1 MDYLNKMIVATVSIT
16 LITLSLGCCGNKS
29 TTQNGRSIQTTS
41 ESRLATPDEG
51 RDIDARRGARRIR
64 GAIANG
70 DITREEGRERLA
82 ILRERMGGNSDD
94 DGLQSAM
101 KTIGERIREA
111 VTRGEITAEEGREK
125 YESLGREL
133 RKQMREQKS
142 E

>member
-1 MDYLNKMIVATVSIT
+1 MDYLNKMTLATLS
-16 LITLSLGCCGNKS
+16 ITLSLGCCGNKN

-41 ESRLATPDEG
+41 ESKLATPDEG
-51 RDIDARRGARRIR
+51 RNIDARRGARRIR

-70 DITREEGRERLA
+70 DVTREEGRERLA
-82 ILRERMGGNSDD
+82 ALREQMEGNSDD

-101 KTIGERIREA
+101 KTIGERIRGA
-111 VTRGEITAEEGREK
+111 VARGEITAEEGREK

-133 RKQMREQKS
+133 RKQMGEQQS